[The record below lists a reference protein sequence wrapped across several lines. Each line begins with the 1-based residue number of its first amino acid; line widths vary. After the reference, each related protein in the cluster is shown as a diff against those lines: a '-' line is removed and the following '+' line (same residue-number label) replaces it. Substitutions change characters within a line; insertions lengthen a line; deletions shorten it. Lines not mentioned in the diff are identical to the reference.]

1 METRAIVKNRKR
13 EYRRC
18 QRRNIFV
25 FEEKKNRNI
34 ERLFSKTNKDDF
46 WKSVQS
52 YKEDEKHKELSK
64 DEREE
69 LINEIKKLFTMDND
83 LLRNDEEKLNIV
95 ETVKNYET
103 SCRHNIRAMEKVYVN
118 DVTIMKIIKELKN
131 SNTRGHDGMNN
142 NMIKMILVNDIV
154 VEKIK
159 SFINLILFSGY
170 VPKSLNTSI
179 IIPIM

>member
-83 LLRNDEEKLNIV
+83 LLRNDE
-95 ETVKNYET
+95 KN
-103 SCRHNIRAMEKVYVN
+103 
-118 DVTIMKIIKELKN
+118 
-131 SNTRGHDGMNN
+131 
-142 NMIKMILVNDIV
+142 
-154 VEKIK
+154 
-159 SFINLILFSGY
+159 
-170 VPKSLNTSI
+170 
-179 IIPIM
+179 